1 MNLATTMLFY
11 LTAGAAVA
19 VAILLRHDASAP
31 GHRAFQAAT
40 AVVFWPLYL
49 PLLLHP
55 RPHGRRETAA
65 NTLPVNQ
72 APTAAHQELERTI
85 AQVEAELDGAVNTL
99 DGWSDSV
106 LAREQNR
113 FVELRAAWRQQAT
126 RIAELDRLLAEPA
139 FLADTSPA
147 EPSQRAAVSEAA
159 RRENITRL
167 QSIRARL
174 HDDLM
179 GNLARVRELVT
190 MIHLARYT
198 GAPAARA
205 EELVEQIAAAVAGLT
220 EVAGWQQVDV
230 EGTAA

>member
-11 LTAGAAVA
+11 LLAAAA
-19 VAILLRHDASAP
+19 VAILLRQDAATQ
-31 GHRAFQAAT
+31 GHRGFQAAT

-49 PLLLHP
+49 PLLLQA
-55 RPHGRRETAA
+55 TAA
-65 NTLPVNQ
+65 NNVSATS
-72 APTAAHQELERTI
+72 PTPNGVGGSSGVRTQEFDGTI
-85 AQVEAELDGAVNTL
+85 AQVEAELDGALGTL

-113 FVELRAAWRQQAT
+113 FAELRAAWRQQAS

-139 FLADTSPA
+139 FVAGTASA
-147 EPSQRAAVSEAA
+147 EQSQRAAVSDAA
-159 RRENITRL
+159 RRENVARL
-167 QSIRARL
+167 QSIRSRL
-174 HDDLM
+174 YEDLM

-205 EELVEQIAAAVAGLT
+205 EELVEQIAAAVAGLA
-220 EVAGWQQVDV
+220 EVAGWQAV
-230 EGTAA
+230 A